1 MIFSDKYID
10 YSSKTRRELRQAL
23 ILFSLLSNKFIV
35 TIGNYLL
42 KITLKLHLPVL
53 FIIKK
58 TIFKH
63 FCGGEN
69 IFESQERIK
78 ELGKHNIQT
87 ILDYS
92 VEGKNDLKSLQNT
105 YEEILKNLDEAKGNS
120 LIPFS
125 VFKFTGLVRFD
136 LLKKINQKKRLN
148 KQEQNEL
155 NVLKK
160 RLNHICQKAKN
171 IQIPILIDA
180 EESWIQDAIDELTEE
195 LMAEYNTSEI
205 IVYNTI
211 QLYRSDK
218 LTYIKSLHNQA
229 KIKKFKL
236 GLKLV
241 RGAYMEKERM
251 RAKRRNQKCLIHAK
265 KENCDRDY
273 NDAAKY
279 CIDNIEDMGLCFGT
293 HNEHS
298 TDLILKL
305 MKQKGIENNDKR
317 IYFSQ
322 LLGMSDNISFYLAYF
337 NYNIAKYV
345 PYGPIREV
353 IPYLIRRVE
362 ENSAITG
369 QTKSEIKRLKKALNK
384 KT

>member
-10 YSSKTRRELRQAL
+10 YSSKTKKELRQAL
-23 ILFSLLSNKFIV
+23 ILFSLLSNKIIV
-35 TIGNYLL
+35 KIGNYLL

-53 FIIKK
+53 FIIKN

-69 IFESQERIK
+69 ISDSRARIHN
-78 ELGKHNIQT
+78 LGTHNIQT

-92 VEGKNDLKSLQNT
+92 VEGKNDVQSLENT
-105 YEEILKNLDEAKGNS
+105 YEEILKNLDEAKTNS

-125 VFKFTGLVRFD
+125 VFKFTGLARFD
-136 LLKKINQKKRLN
+136 LLKKINAKKQLN
-148 KQEQNEL
+148 KAEKNEL
-155 NVLKK
+155 KILKK
-160 RLNHICQKAKN
+160 RLNDICQKAEN
-171 IQIPILIDA
+171 IKIPILIDA

-195 LMAEYNTSEI
+195 LMIKYNKSEI
-205 IVYNTI
+205 IVFNTI
-211 QLYRSDK
+211 QLYRWDK
-218 LTYIKSLHNQA
+218 LKYIKDLHNQA
-229 KIKKFKL
+229 KRKKFKL

-241 RGAYMEKERM
+241 RGAYMEKERLWS
-251 RAKRRNQKCLIHAK
+251 KKNNIKCVIHRT
-265 KENCDRDY
+265 KENCDQDY
-273 NDAAKY
+273 NSAVKY
-279 CIDNIEDMGLCFGT
+279 CINNIEDIGLCFGT
-293 HNEHS
+293 HNEYS
-298 TDLILKL
+298 TDLILQL

-322 LLGMSDNISFYLAYF
+322 LLGMSDNISFYLAHF

-369 QTKSEIKRLKKALNK
+369 QTKSEIKRLKKALK
-384 KT
+384 KKN

>member
-10 YSSKTRRELRQAL
+10 YSSKTKKELRQAL
-23 ILFSLLSNKFIV
+23 ILFSLLSNKIV
-35 TIGNYLL
+35 VKIGNYLL
-42 KITLKLHLPVL
+42 KITLRLHLPVL

-69 IFESQERIK
+69 ILDSQAKIN
-78 ELGKHNIQT
+78 ELGQHKIET

-92 VEGKNDLKSLQNT
+92 VEGKNDLKSLKNT
-105 YEEILKNLDEAKGNS
+105 YEEILRNLDEANKNS

-136 LLKKINQKKRLN
+136 LLKKINAKEQLN
-148 KQEQNEL
+148 KTEQNEL
-155 NVLKK
+155 KIFK
-160 RLNHICQKAKN
+160 TRLNHICQKAKN
-171 IQIPILIDA
+171 IKIPILIDA

-195 LMAEYNTSEI
+195 LMEKYNKSEI
-205 IVYNTI
+205 IVFNTI
-211 QLYRSDK
+211 QLYRWDK
-218 LTYIKSLHNQA
+218 LKYIKELHNKA
-229 KIKKFKL
+229 KSKKFKL

-241 RGAYMEKERM
+241 RGAYMEKERNWSQ
-251 RAKRRNQKCLIHAK
+251 RNNKKCVIHKTK
-265 KENCDRDY
+265 KNCDQDY
-273 NDAAKY
+273 NNAVKY
-279 CIDNIEDMGLCFGT
+279 CIDNIQDMGLCFGT
-293 HNEHS
+293 HNEDS
-298 TDLILKL
+298 TDLILQL
-305 MKQKGIENNDKR
+305 MKEKGIENNDKR

-322 LLGMSDNISFYLAYF
+322 LLGMSDNISFYLSYF
-337 NYNIAKYV
+337 NYNVAKYV

>member
-10 YSSKTRRELRQAL
+10 YSSKTKKELRQAL
-23 ILFSLLSNKFIV
+23 ILFSLLSNKIV
-35 TIGNYLL
+35 VKIGNYLL
-42 KITLKLHLPVL
+42 KITLRLHLPVL

-69 IFESQERIK
+69 ILDSQAKIN
-78 ELGKHNIQT
+78 ELGQHKIET

-92 VEGKNDLKSLQNT
+92 VEGKNDLKSLKNT
-105 YEEILKNLDEAKGNS
+105 YEEILRNLDEANKNS

-136 LLKKINQKKRLN
+136 LLKKINAKEQLN
-148 KQEQNEL
+148 KTEQNEL
-155 NVLKK
+155 KIFK
-160 RLNHICQKAKN
+160 TRLNHICQKAKN
-171 IQIPILIDA
+171 IKIPILIDA

-195 LMAEYNTSEI
+195 LMKKYNKSEI
-205 IVYNTI
+205 IVFNTI
-211 QLYRSDK
+211 QLYRWDK
-218 LTYIKSLHNQA
+218 LKYIKELHNKA
-229 KIKKFKL
+229 KSKKFKL

-241 RGAYMEKERM
+241 RGAYMEKERNWSQ
-251 RAKRRNQKCLIHAK
+251 RNNKKCVIHKTK
-265 KENCDRDY
+265 KNCDQDY
-273 NDAAKY
+273 NNAAKY
-279 CIDNIEDMGLCFGT
+279 CIDNIQDMGLCFGT
-293 HNEHS
+293 HNEDS
-298 TDLILKL
+298 TDLILQL
-305 MKQKGIENNDKR
+305 MKEKGIENNDKR

-322 LLGMSDNISFYLAYF
+322 LLGMSDNISFYLSYF
-337 NYNIAKYV
+337 NYNVAKYV

>member
-92 VEGKNDLKSLQNT
+92 VEGKNALKSLQNT